1 MSLIDQVNELS
12 AKRGGLQIVSTA
24 LNVLKV
30 KIGNQ
35 YGQRVI
41 HPACE
46 KSNLFCDLLQCK
58 TFTQR
63 QIDKLKA
70 LGYTLKVVQDLPKEL

>member
-1 MSLIDQVNELS
+1 MAQPALS
-12 AKRGGLQIVSTA
+12 VVLPANMT
-24 LNVLKV
+24 LKV

-46 KSNLFCDLLQCK
+46 KSMLFCDLLQTK
-58 TFTQR
+58 TLVTR
-63 QIDKLKA
+63 QIDKIKL
-70 LGYTLKVVQDLPKEL
+70 LGYTIEVIQDLPQQL

>member
-1 MSLIDQVNELS
+1 MSPALS
-12 AKRGGLQIVSTA
+12 VVPSPVTMT
-24 LNVLKV
+24 LKV

-46 KSNLFCDLLQCK
+46 KSILFCDLLQTK
-58 TFTQR
+58 TLTQR
-63 QIDKLKA
+63 HIEKIKG
-70 LGYTLKVVQDLPKEL
+70 LGYTVEVLQDLPKEL

>member
-1 MSLIDQVNELS
+1 MAQPLQVVKTDDVNMT
-12 AKRGGLQIVSTA
+12 I
-24 LNVLKV
+24 KV

-46 KSNLFCDLLQCK
+46 KALLFADLLQTK
-58 TFTQR
+58 TLTQR
-63 QIDKLKA
+63 HIDKIKG
-70 LGYTLKVVQDLPKEL
+70 LGYTIEVLQDLPKEL

>member
-1 MSLIDQVNELS
+1 MIPALS
-12 AKRGGLQIVSTA
+12 VVPAPAFMT
-24 LNVLKV
+24 LKV

-46 KSNLFCDLLQCK
+46 KSIMFCDLLQTK
-58 TFTQR
+58 TLVAR
-63 QIDKLKA
+63 HIEKIKL
-70 LGYTLKVVQDLPKEL
+70 LGYTIEVIQDLPQQL